1 MIEELQSKDRF
12 ALEQLEQQLS
22 KAQKDLG
29 ANSTESRLVIC
40 LQSKA
45 RELLVKKIEQ
55 LKIDSLNQ
63 IVVVDKTLGNSLVVA
78 LHRHFISVLQRKVEA
93 STFEQEAM
101 AILHQ

>member
-40 LQSKA
+40 L
-45 RELLVKKIEQ
+45 
-55 LKIDSLNQ
+55 
-63 IVVVDKTLGNSLVVA
+63 
-78 LHRHFISVLQRKVEA
+78 
-93 STFEQEAM
+93 
-101 AILHQ
+101 